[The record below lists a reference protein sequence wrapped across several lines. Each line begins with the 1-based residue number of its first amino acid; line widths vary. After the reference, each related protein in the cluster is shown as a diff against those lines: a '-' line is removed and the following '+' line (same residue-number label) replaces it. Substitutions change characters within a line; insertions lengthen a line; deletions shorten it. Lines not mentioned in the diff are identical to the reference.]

1 MDAESADKMRVGV
14 ETDDRSAPVIE
25 PDVAPKHELVNAR
38 RSSLK
43 AIETGGEF
51 KRKDKYAYLL
61 IISNVTRPADPHSAD
76 LPLDHLYLCTTTLA
90 TFTEAKPA
98 NIGVE
103 TDDRSAAVIEADLA
117 PAHDVAK
124 ARRGSLSQIADS
136 FKDMDA
142 ESAAKLNEGVETDD
156 RSAPQTGH
164 AEAAEA
170 RESHLE
176 ARRSSLSQIDNNF
189 VGMDEDSAAKLN
201 IGVETNDKSAPV
213 IEAEVDLNP
222 AAELAKAR
230 KQVSRPAPLH
240 QHPLPA
246 SGSPTDLMYRSTRQI
261 LSHPMTPQPTTRLG
275 FNHSTLEPL

>member
-1 MDAESADKMRVGV
+1 
-14 ETDDRSAPVIE
+14 
-25 PDVAPKHELVNAR
+25 
-38 RSSLK
+38 
-43 AIETGGEF
+43 
-51 KRKDKYAYLL
+51 
-61 IISNVTRPADPHSAD
+61 
-76 LPLDHLYLCTTTLA
+76 LDHLYLCTTTLA

-98 NIGVE
+98 NTGVE

-117 PAHDVAK
+117 PSHDVAK

-201 IGVETNDKSAPV
+201 VGVETNDKSAPV

-230 KQVSRPAPLH
+230 KQVSRPAPLR
-240 QHPLPA
+240 QHPLTA
-246 SGSPTDLMYRSTRQI
+246 SGSPLDQ
-261 LSHPMTPQPTTRLG
+261 
-275 FNHSTLEPL
+275 